1 MSSIESN
8 ERLMILIIC
17 AIPFA
22 ALLYCGLVFAI
33 VLTVP
38 AAKTYPL
45 LFGGIFALIPLV
57 TGAAIWI
64 GPGRNASNDSAQ

>member
-8 ERLMILIIC
+8 ERLMFWIIC

-22 ALLYCGLVFAI
+22 ALLYCGLVFTV

-38 AAKTYPL
+38 AAKTYHL
-45 LFGGIFALIPLV
+45 LFGCIFALLPLV

-64 GPGRNASNDSAQ
+64 GPRRSANHDSVK